1 MEYLF
6 MLENGF
12 LGLVGLW
19 EEMKEFGEKM
29 RKNLF
34 QTDFWKMRGQISI
47 NLTALIVA
55 QEYGKL

>member
-1 MEYLF
+1 

-12 LGLVGLW
+12 LGLVGPW
-19 EEMKEFGEKM
+19 EEIKEFGEKM

-34 QTDFWKMRGQISI
+34 QNDFWKVMMVLGQISI
-47 NLTALIVA
+47 NLTALIVV